1 MAELLKEAVSFLER
15 LGYAGIVFFMFIESS
30 FIPFPSE
37 VVIPPAGYLASKGRM
52 DLWGVIASGTLGSLL
67 GALFNYA
74 LAAKLGRPF
83 LEKYGARLF
92 IKKETLA
99 KADRFFQK
107 HGHVSTFVG
116 RLLPAIR
123 QYISL
128 PAGLTRMPIGTFC
141 VFTSFGAGLWVT
153 VLASLG
159 YWVGENEGLLK
170 VHLKEATL
178 GLAGLALTVALVYWL
193 FTRSQ
198 KQNA

>member
-1 MAELLKEAVSFLER
+1 MAELLKDAVSFLER
-15 LGYAGIVFFMFIESS
+15 LGYPGIVLLMFIESS

-67 GALFNYA
+67 GALFNYM

-83 LEKYGARLF
+83 LERHGVRLF

-99 KADRFFQK
+99 RADRFFQK
-107 HGHVSTFVG
+107 HGHISTFVG

-128 PAGLTRMPIGTFC
+128 PAGLTRMPLGTFC

-153 VLASLG
+153 VLALLG
-159 YWVGENEGLLK
+159 YWVGVNEDLLK

-178 GLAGLALTVALVYWL
+178 GIVGLAFTVAFVYWL
-193 FTRSQ
+193 FARSH
-198 KQNA
+198 K

>member
-1 MAELLKEAVSFLER
+1 MVDFLKDAIYFLER
-15 LGYAGIVFFMFIESS
+15 LGYPGIIFLMFIESS

-52 DLWGVIASGTLGSLL
+52 ELWAVIGSGTLGSLF
-67 GALFNYA
+67 GALFNYMV
-74 LAAKLGRPF
+74 AAKLGRPF
-83 LEKYGARLF
+83 LERYGARLL

-128 PAGLTRMPIGTFC
+128 PAGLTKMPLLSFS
-141 VFTSFGAGLWVT
+141 VFTSLGAGLWVT
-153 VLASLG
+153 VLAILG
-159 YWVGENEGLLK
+159 YWVGENEDLLRL
-170 VHLKEATL
+170 HLKEATL
-178 GLAGLALTVALVYWL
+178 GLVALAFAVAFAYWL
-193 FTRSQ
+193 SIRLRRR
-198 KQNA
+198 NP